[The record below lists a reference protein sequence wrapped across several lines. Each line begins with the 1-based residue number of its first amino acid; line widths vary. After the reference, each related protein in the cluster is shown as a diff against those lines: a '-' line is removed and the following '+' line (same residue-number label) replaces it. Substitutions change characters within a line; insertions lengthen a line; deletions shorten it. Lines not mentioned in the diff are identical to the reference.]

1 MNISTSGSKPVA
13 MAMNVRERT
22 RGWLNALNLHWAG
35 VALLALVN
43 VYLIIQMGV
52 AWKTAGSG
60 NADALAA
67 QQVQLKTAQ
76 IAAKPL
82 EGLDVKLATASEQA
96 DKFYKQRLPVSYSEI
111 ASELGALKTKTK
123 VRLSRVGYSQP
134 LKGTATAG
142 SAIPTAASADGKL
155 TEVLLDA
162 SLTGDYRGL
171 VEFINGL
178 ERDKVFFLIDGVTLT
193 GQQTGLVS
201 LRIRMTTYLRGDAP
215 AGDLEKTQAA
225 DAGDSPL
232 SDLDKAAEAQA
243 AKAKASTGKQ
253 GGAR

>member
-13 MAMNVRERT
+13 MVMNVRERT
-22 RGWLNALNLHWAG
+22 RGCLTVLNLHWAG

-43 VYLIIQMGV
+43 TYLIIQMGV
-52 AWKTAGSG
+52 AWRSASSQ

-82 EGLDVKLATASEQA
+82 QGLDVKLATASDQA
-96 DKFYKQRLPVSYSEI
+96 DKFYRQRLPVSYSQI
-111 ASELGALKTKTK
+111 ASELGALRSKTK

-134 LKGTATAG
+134 VKGKGG
-142 SAIPTAASADGKL
+142 SDTTVPTAANADGKL

-171 VEFINGL
+171 VQFINGL
-178 ERDKVFFLIDGVTLT
+178 ERDKLFFLIDGVTLT
-193 GQQTGLVS
+193 GQQTGQVS
-201 LRIRMTTYLRGDAP
+201 LRIRVTTYLRGDAP
-215 AGDLEKTQAA
+215 AGDLEKAQAA
-225 DAGDSPL
+225 DVGDSPI
-232 SDLDKAAEAQA
+232 SDIDKAAEAQA
-243 AKAKASTGKQ
+243 AKSKT